1 MGHRTSRRNF
11 KQRMQQYPIIFS
23 NERKYKWRRHLLFW
37 ASWWLFSTI
46 LYSFSPSG
54 MELGYWKKLLVS
66 SVDAV
71 LFMLAHI
78 FLSYSL
84 IYFVVPR
91 MVLKKKYALAVLT
104 TIGLFLATAAISAVI
119 SIYIIGWFWF
129 DLMVTQIR
137 VPKHV
142 NYLLFFNA
150 LLGGLRGA
158 ITIGGIAA
166 AIKLMKHWYMESQNR
181 LELQKQNVE
190 TQLELLKA
198 QVHPHFLFNTLNNIY
213 AHTQVASPE
222 APRLVAG
229 LSDMLRY
236 MLYECNVPLVPLQ
249 KELKMVQDYILLEQV
264 RYNQQL
270 DISLDIAEVDESL
283 HVAPLLLLPFVEN
296 AFKHGTSQMLEHPWI
311 SLHISAEGNELK
323 MKLVNGKAEAIRR
336 SASGIGIANVRK
348 RLELLYPGRHQLRI
362 TQSEDAFIVN
372 LKLELE
378 RSRCTKTSASNSS
391 CI

>member
-1 MGHRTSRRNF
+1 
-11 KQRMQQYPIIFS
+11 MQQYPIIFS
-23 NERKYKWRRHLLFW
+23 NEKRFKLRRHVLFW
-37 ASWWLFSTI
+37 AAWWFFCTI

-54 MELGYWKKLLVS
+54 IELGYWTKLLVS
-66 SVDAV
+66 AVDAV
-71 LFMLAHI
+71 LFMLAHM

-84 IYFVVPR
+84 IYFVVPQ
-91 MVLKKKYALAVLT
+91 MVLKKKYVLAALT
-104 TIGLFLATAAISAVI
+104 TIALFLATAAISAFI

-129 DLMVTQIR
+129 DLMLTQIR
-137 VPKHV
+137 VPRHV

-158 ITIGGIAA
+158 ITIGGLAA

-190 TQLELLKA
+190 SQLELLKA

-213 AHTQVASPE
+213 SHTQIASQE

-236 MLYECNVPLVPLQ
+236 MLYECNAPLVPLQ

-264 RYNQQL
+264 RYNHQL
-270 DISLDIAEVDESL
+270 DISLDIAAQDESL
-283 HVAPLLLLPFVEN
+283 LIAPLLLLPFVEN

-311 SLHISAEGNELK
+311 SLHISAEGEELK

-348 RLELLYPGRHQLRI
+348 RLELLYPDKHQLRI
-362 TQSEDAFIVN
+362 TQTADAFVVN
-372 LKLELE
+372 LKLQLE
-378 RSRCTKTSASNSS
+378 RATLTKTATKTAVLYE
-391 CI
+391 